1 MIARYLLRFALAA
14 LDLAAL
20 LISAGLGW
28 WLRFEVLPVLLPGM
42 VHVTQP
48 METMTGFLVFCALAQ
63 LFFAANS
70 GLYHFRANI
79 YRQQFFGSL
88 RTVALLFL
96 VVVAYLI
103 VFKINFEFSRLATLM
118 TMGLLALTMPVF
130 RFLFLRMVVG
140 AGVLRLPTLLIGTEA
155 ARKAFA
161 EHMEDRHFERQTRI
175 LQRLSP
181 DELIDPDSFLLR
193 EEWNRRIEEL
203 IRTERLGK
211 IVILM
216 EGLPRRQLVAL
227 LREFEIRLKY
237 IQLVPD
243 APSLAL
249 VDSHVIYTDNA
260 LMLGLRQTLMRPA
273 ARITK
278 RVVDNLLI
286 LPLLPPLAVLLVFCL
301 PFFRG
306 RPLARIQRYD
316 LEGRPF
322 QLWQLAVDY
331 ERGGFLFQSGLYKLP
346 EILGILTGRQ
356 ALVGPAPLIEREL
369 GEYRQMSEAL
379 RRVRPGM
386 TGLWQISDFGYFNAD
401 HRMALDLYYAMNWS
415 PLLDLRIL
423 AESAWKGVYSLFR
436 PRQGAMR
443 A

>member
-1 MIARYLLRFALAA
+1 MIARYLLRFALAV
-14 LDLAAL
+14 LDLSAL
-20 LISAGLGW
+20 LIAAGLGW
-28 WLRFEVLPVLLPGM
+28 WLRFEILPRFLPGM

-48 METMTGFLVFCALAQ
+48 MGKMTGFLVFCALAQ

-70 GLYHFRANI
+70 GLYHFRTNI
-79 YRQQFFGSL
+79 FRQQFFGSL
-88 RTVALLFL
+88 RTVSLLFL
-96 VVVAYLI
+96 LVVAYLV

-118 TMGLLALTMPVF
+118 SMLILAILMPVL
-130 RFLFLRMVVG
+130 RFVFLRLVVRV
-140 AGVLRLPTLLIGTEA
+140 GVLRLPALLIGTES

-161 EHMEDRHFERQTRI
+161 EHMEDRHFERQTRV
-175 LQRLSP
+175 LARLSP
-181 DELIDPDSFLLR
+181 DELIDPENHLLR
-193 EEWNRRIEEL
+193 EEWDRRIEQM
-203 IRTERLGK
+203 IRSDGLGK

-249 VDSHVIYTDNA
+249 VGSTPVETDNA
-260 LMLGLRQTLMRPA
+260 LMLSLRQTLMRPA

-278 RVVDNLLI
+278 RLVDNLLI
-286 LPLLPPLAVLLVFCL
+286 LPFLLPLGLLLFLCL

-306 RPLARIQRYD
+306 KPLTRIQRFD

-322 QLWQLAVDY
+322 HLWQLAVDY

-369 GEYRQMSEAL
+369 GEYHHMSGAL

-423 AESAWKGVYSLFR
+423 AESGWKGVYSLFR
-436 PRQGAMR
+436 PRQGGMR